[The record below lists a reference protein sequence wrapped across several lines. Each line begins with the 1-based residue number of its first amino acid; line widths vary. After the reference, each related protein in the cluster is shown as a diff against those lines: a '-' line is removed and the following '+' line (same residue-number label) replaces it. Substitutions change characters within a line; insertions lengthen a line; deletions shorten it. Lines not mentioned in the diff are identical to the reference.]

1 MFPALDTMISVTQ
14 ETSLL
19 KDYKRLLRENAMK
32 FLMDDMY
39 RNPGPLQFDGP
50 GSDAKSVTLC
60 VEGQDYIGRIKK
72 LQEYLE
78 KMHITSERL
87 HKQSVVIK
95 QICKLFPQCRA
106 TFPGLWLSDIMPD
119 SYNVPEVHE
128 SPKLLMAGILER
140 QWTKM
145 DCALV
150 AFTSQ
155 IVDT

>member
-78 KMHITSERL
+78 K
-87 HKQSVVIK
+87 
-95 QICKLFPQCRA
+95 A